1 MQTHQKWEWKIES
14 KCICIRC
21 NALVEKNLQEA
32 SELIANDNPGL
43 QKGIDII
50 IDGDNLFDRLIE
62 LKIDEDILYKQFSVI
77 KFQKII
83 EDSILRKSKKCII
96 AFSKDNRHNN
106 KELISRLEAE
116 GTQVVILEDRLHTID
131 FIYEQAKRVFE
142 LVLVSSNKDIADKIS
157 LEKDNCYLYTISF
170 KNDLPTHSVPIFF
183 SKGDITIIGLN
194 HCFNYKECRKVN
206 IKSPLLS
213 PYSTTLSCQKPV
225 TFHISSSLSSSS
237 PHLPRT
243 PKTPILFLLNTE
255 RKRGRRG
262 RNPLFSRV

>member
-1 MQTHQKWEWKIES
+1 M
-14 KCICIRC
+14 
-21 NALVEKNLQEA
+21 
-32 SELIANDNPGL
+32 